1 MLQVQV
7 LIYQPQILLEEYV
20 NFLLLGTKF
29 KKKQTDRIYHLYT
42 GYSSHCRSEDKSQNQ
57 VFVKEQF

>member
-20 NFLLLGTKF
+20 HFYCLEQNL
-29 KKKQTDRIYHLYT
+29 KKKTGRIYHLYT
-42 GYSSHCRSEDKSQNQ
+42 GHSSHCRSEDKSQNQ